1 MGRGGLVVLL
11 TVCAR
16 RGEVGPAVSPFLHHC
31 DIHHRTS
38 MYTTVS
44 PSCQF
49 ASRTESVTRYL

>member
-1 MGRGGLVVLL
+1 MGRGGLVGPPRGVREEGGGG
-11 TVCAR
+11 AR
-16 RGEVGPAVSPFLHHC
+16 RLPIPTSL
-31 DIHHRTS
+31 IHHRTS